1 VNAAKTMPNIPELR
15 ITRRSGRKGRHR
27 LRVDIGFGVLAAVAA
42 LVLAPGLAVVAVVA
56 SLVLALCFVSLAI
69 GRWRSR
75 RR

>member
-1 VNAAKTMPNIPELR
+1 
-15 ITRRSGRKGRHR
+15 
-27 LRVDIGFGVLAAVAA
+27 VDIGLGLLAAVAA
-42 LVLAPGLAVVAVVA
+42 LALAPGLAVVAVVA

>member
-1 VNAAKTMPNIPELR
+1 M
-15 ITRRSGRKGRHR
+15 TRRSGRTGRHL
-27 LRVDIGFGVLAAVAA
+27 LRVDIGLGLLAAVAA
-42 LVLAPGLAVVAVVA
+42 LALAGLAVVAVVA